1 MLAID
6 DICPGDVLRHLSSGS
21 RQYVL
26 SLSGELYAG
35 FNPKIDSEK
44 AFDGYC
50 GGLVRIALCDFSSWE
65 VCDHSESGSHA
76 DAIEWG
82 DGSSATTSRRL
93 STWRTRLG
101 AGPTATTAS
110 RETRSG

>member
-6 DICPGDVLRHLSSGS
+6 DIRPGDVLRHLSSGS

-26 SLSGELYAG
+26 SLSGELYTD

-50 GGLVRIALCDFSSWE
+50 DGLVRIALCDFSSWE
-65 VCDHSESGSHA
+65 VCGHGESGSHA

-82 DGSSATTSRRL
+82 GSSSATTSRRP

-101 AGPTATTAS
+101 EGPTATTAS

>member
-26 SLSGELYAG
+26 SLSGELYAD
-35 FNPKIDSEK
+35 FNLKIDGEK

-65 VCDHSESGSHA
+65 VCGHGESGSYA
-76 DAIEWG
+76 DAIE
-82 DGSSATTSRRL
+82 
-93 STWRTRLG
+93 
-101 AGPTATTAS
+101 
-110 RETRSG
+110 